1 MILSLPP
8 ADPVNTLVLDALL
21 RKIENWVGGGG
32 QQCWLT
38 SSNFSYFIVVFILD
52 SGSMRMKLQP

>member
-21 RKIENWVGGGG
+21 RKIENWVGGW

>member
-1 MILSLPP
+1 MELWVILSLPP

-32 QQCWLT
+32 
-38 SSNFSYFIVVFILD
+38 SNV
-52 SGSMRMKLQP
+52 G